1 MFIQVIQG
9 EVADAAAMRAAA
21 DQWAR
26 ELAPGSYGW
35 LGTTAGVTESGTL
48 ILLARFASRE
58 QARRNSD
65 RPGQSA
71 WWTETEKLF
80 TGEIAFHD
88 CDQVETYLGGGSDLA
103 GFVQIIQGRITDLGR
118 LGAILAA
125 SEEDLPRFRPDLLG
139 SVAAITDAGFSTE
152 AAYFTSEA
160 DAREGEG
167 KTLPPELEASFK
179 EYIGLFD
186 GGPSFFDLR
195 EPWLYSR

>member
-9 EVADAAAMRAAA
+9 EVADAGAMRAAA

-58 QARRNSD
+58 QAQRNSD

-71 WWTETEKLF
+71 WWVETEKLF
-80 TGEIAFHD
+80 TGGVAFHD
-88 CDQVETYLGGGSDLA
+88 CDQVETYRGGGSDLA

-118 LGAILAA
+118 LRAVMAA
-125 SEEDLPRFRPDLLG
+125 AEEELPRFRPDLLG
-139 SVAAITDAGFSTE
+139 SVAAITADGFYTE
-152 AAYFTSEA
+152 AAYFTGEA
-160 DAREGEG
+160 DAREGERAP
-167 KTLPPELEASFK
+167 LPPELEASFK
-179 EYIGLFD
+179 EYMGLFEN
-186 GGPSFFDLR
+186 GPSYFDLR